1 MPATSVQLGAV
12 ANQLFSRPD
21 VNRVAVITSLH
32 TGNPAL
38 RTLNLQ
44 LPQELVSVQYQQY
57 QSNARLDEVGAA
69 HAGWFD
75 AVLTDPFHTYT
86 SSVHCLD
93 VCVRLLRPGG
103 LLLCHDCLPE
113 PDLIGSSSLNEETLT
128 FGGAWCGYVFAAF
141 RDVMTAHGVA
151 WCTLDADHGI
161 GLAVAPPVL
170 QAAPSSTRPPWTP
183 TIAAEYTAAYLAD
196 PFTMM
201 RAVQAER
208 WEEALGALERG
219 ATLQHITARFT
230 TWTRLVP
237 PKPRALVRLLTRIA
251 RRIERMSGG

>member
-1 MPATSVQLGAV
+1 MPATFVQLGSV
-12 ANQLFSRPD
+12 AEQLFSRPD

-44 LPQELVSVQYQQY
+44 LPQELVSVQYQ
-57 QSNARLDEVGAA
+57 SNARLDEVGAA

-75 AVLTDPFHTYT
+75 AVLTDPFHTYN
-86 SSVHCLD
+86 SSAHCLD

-113 PDLIGSSSLNEETLT
+113 PDLIENSSLDEETQT
-128 FGGAWCGYVFAAF
+128 FRGSWSGYTFAAF

-161 GLAVAPPVL
+161 GLAIAPPVL
-170 QAAPSSTRPPWTP
+170 QAAPSSTRTPWTP

-208 WEEALGALERG
+208 WEEALGALESG